1 MEEQLR
7 NAIAKGGL
15 SDIVKFEGWVSGEK
29 KIELLNWADVYIL
42 PSFNEG
48 LPISILEAM
57 SYKKPIIST
66 PVGGIPEVVD
76 KTNGI
81 LVTPG
86 NDEEI
91 FSAMKHY
98 VDYKADITKHGEESY
113 KKAETYLPDY
123 VLKHLK
129 KIYESLLN

>member
-1 MEEQLR
+1 M
-7 NAIAKGGL
+7 
-15 SDIVKFEGWVSGEK
+15 
-29 KIELLNWADVYIL
+29 
-42 PSFNEG
+42 G

-76 KTNGI
+76 KSNGI

-91 FSAMKHY
+91 FSAMRYY
-98 VDYKADITKHGEESY
+98 VDNKSDIKKHGEESY

-123 VLKHLK
+123 VLNHLK
-129 KIYESLLN
+129 RIYESLILQKHIYE